1 MPSRCVAMYC
11 SHEGSRLYEWP
22 VKKSLARIWTLFVRV
37 KRRNFTPAARSVLC
51 YKHFSDECFENLI
64 RYNFGY
70 TKMLRLKSGAVP
82 TIHLPGPDELQL
94 NIPVGLSAPNT
105 NHQNHNS
112 NTPASIPRSAYAKRE
127 RSRQI
132 DAALSE
138 YLLLDCQTNLDI
150 SGVEPVESAAAAVKK
165 KALCR
170 GLVGDQPAQ
179 DLTPAEELAAEF
191 SNRRPVIEGIQ
202 EVSWDR
208 VVKTEDGVVK
218 IEPPDNDPYTQ
229 EEATFAAVECTSAE
243 EETLSMDSRRLEDV
257 ATAQQQKEACNINSQ
272 TIRIQYAQHLHKQ
285 TELAELQ
292 IQREKRNLEVIELD
306 VEIKKRTLRKLDLEI
321 QKLEHEVNIAL
332 CNHV

>member
-1 MPSRCVAMYC
+1 MP
-11 SHEGSRLYEWP
+11 
-22 VKKSLARIWTLFVRV
+22 
-37 KRRNFTPAARSVLC
+37 
-51 YKHFSDECFENLI
+51 
-64 RYNFGY
+64 
-70 TKMLRLKSGAVP
+70 
-82 TIHLPGPDELQL
+82 
-94 NIPVGLSAPNT
+94 
-105 NHQNHNS
+105 
-112 NTPASIPRSAYAKRE
+112 
-127 RSRQI
+127 
-132 DAALSE
+132 
-138 YLLLDCQTNLDI
+138 
-150 SGVEPVESAAAAVKK
+150 VKK